1 MLINNPHSCIST
13 AWSSCTGKYYC
24 RSICLLKWKK
34 KCVFRTQYSLFYEHN
49 TCSNFFPAYS
59 RHIQGDSRWLFFLW
73 REPVLSKDE
82 QTFGIY
88 MWADTGLQLSSP
100 IIGLLQSRDQLRLLK
115 TSSDHYIRRKM
126 PDRHHVSYKCLS
138 YLYYTYCNKFNIL
151 VFICMNG
158 LYCT

>member
-1 MLINNPHSCIST
+1 MLVKKEKNVSLELSILYFMNIT
-13 AWSSCTGKYYC
+13 KY
-24 RSICLLKWKK
+24 
-34 KCVFRTQYSLFYEHN
+34 
-49 TCSNFFPAYS
+49 SNFFPAYT
-59 RHIQGDSRWLFFLW
+59 RHIQGNTRWLFFFFLW
-73 REPVLSKDE
+73 RESVLSKDE

-88 MWADTGLQLSSP
+88 MWAGVGLQLSSP
-100 IIGLLQSRDQLRLLK
+100 VIGLLQSWDHLKLLK
-115 TSSDHYIRRKM
+115 TSSGHCIREM

>member
-1 MLINNPHSCIST
+1 MEKNVSLEL
-13 AWSSCTGKYYC
+13 
-24 RSICLLKWKK
+24 SILY
-34 KCVFRTQYSLFYEHN
+34 FMN
-49 TCSNFFPAYS
+49 TTKCSNSFPAYS
-59 RHIQGDSRWLFFLW
+59 RHIQGNIRWLFFFSM
-73 REPVLSKDE
+73 EGAYFSKDE

-88 MWADTGLQLSSP
+88 MWADVGLQLSSP
-100 IIGLLQSRDQLRLLK
+100 VIGLPQSWDQLGLLK